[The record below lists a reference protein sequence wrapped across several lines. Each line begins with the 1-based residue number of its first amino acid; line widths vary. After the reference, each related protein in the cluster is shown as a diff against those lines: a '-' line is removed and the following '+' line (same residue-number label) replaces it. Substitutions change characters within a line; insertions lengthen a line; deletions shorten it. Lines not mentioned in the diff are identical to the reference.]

1 MGGDSD
7 ELPQSQHWSTKN
19 IGNLLSSFNKKRRH
33 LFEVKLQIIRVVSL
47 PYNGGKFFFKI
58 RLLNGGNHIKICDE
72 RFEINENKV
81 EFALPDEFIVK
92 MYSRIDT
99 FVLDNCLCR
108 ISIRKEGRGGRG
120 YEKIGYYDLDLASYA
135 GSGCESKAC
144 LLNGY
149 NTSETHT
156 QRGSNNPA
164 NAYLEIKINCELKQ
178 GDIIFKR
185 PDTDRPYIHVER
197 VQDENDDE
205 TSSNHFSP
213 DETILTVEQ
222 QQKGGHS
229 RQTSKGSM
237 KSLISNQSAV
247 VVPTIITTAATTTTT
262 TTPSTTTS
270 TTNGGSKTEKCH
282 HRFPAI
288 DSLKAEFCNKNL
300 HNSRSDP
307 NIQHYRQASDDSTK
321 STDSIKRS
329 KLINKPR
336 RPPFIDE
343 FGDIQQRLQSTR
355 VDANEIVNN
364 VMLNAKTIQNTNG
377 FLCLMYNEDG
387 TSRVGGVGG
396 ASSTNS
402 LFVT

>member
-1 MGGDSD
+1 V
-7 ELPQSQHWSTKN
+7 N
-19 IGNLLSSFNKKRRH
+19 VLLF
-33 LFEVKLQIIRVVSL
+33 
-47 PYNGGKFFFKI
+47 
-58 RLLNGGNHIKICDE
+58 
-72 RFEINENKV
+72 
-81 EFALPDEFIVK
+81 
-92 MYSRIDT
+92 
-99 FVLDNCLCR
+99 
-108 ISIRKEGRGGRG
+108 
-120 YEKIGYYDLDLASYA
+120 
-135 GSGCESKAC
+135 
-144 LLNGY
+144 
-149 NTSETHT
+149 
-156 QRGSNNPA
+156 
-164 NAYLEIKINCELKQ
+164 
-178 GDIIFKR
+178 
-185 PDTDRPYIHVER
+185 
-197 VQDENDDE
+197 
-205 TSSNHFSP
+205 
-213 DETILTVEQ
+213 
-222 QQKGGHS
+222 
-229 RQTSKGSM
+229 
-237 KSLISNQSAV
+237 V

-282 HRFPAI
+282 H
-288 DSLKAEFCNKNL
+288 
-300 HNSRSDP
+300 
-307 NIQHYRQASDDSTK
+307 RQASDDSTK